1 MATSYHHRSYI
12 VFYSTQ
18 RRTDLRLHSSSA
30 DLRSLSDCVVVT
42 VGDVSVNDLFVYFL
56 QELAKLLPERKKL
69 TSGFCPDAGMSRYNP
84 FTSVSRISNSADNS
98 ERRKMALDFNSCL
111 DLPPALPSK

>member
-1 MATSYHHRSYI
+1 MTY
-12 VFYSTQ
+12 
-18 RRTDLRLHSSSA
+18 
-30 DLRSLSDCVVVT
+30 
-42 VGDVSVNDLFVYFL
+42 LFIFTRISKISESNN
-56 QELAKLLPERKKL
+56 QKERKKL